1 MRAAGKQQEIVA
13 GDSRLLENFD
23 KASMKPSFVFI
34 EFPHHGHPSKS
45 SGGPGV
51 SPVGRLGENSLDT
64 ILYIPCLFS
73 LWKHLDQS
81 SYKFL
86 FCLGIIDVCAM
97 WVNGFFT
104 GYFGITG
111 AVFCSHPR
119 LIYFL
124 GMICNVTWA
133 SESGTALVLA
143 LNRCIDV
150 LSPVWSDSLFGGKRC
165 WLWMAFPLSYAAY
178 FSLFTKPVTYS
189 AIYMSWFFNPHVGYY
204 EDTDGTYF
212 NLAHTVYNWF
222 IVIALPS
229 VYVSFLVLFTYKRL
243 KMPVSS
249 DNGGSSRRNRTKA
262 LVFLQVSII
271 TTANLLA
278 SGIYDYMQI
287 FEISPLII
295 YLGQFAWFFAHAA
308 PPYIYWTLNETIRN
322 DCKRMIKGLFGVS
335 VAAVERESTN
345 TTKTTKLHRNT
356 MA

>member
-1 MRAAGKQQEIVA
+1 M
-13 GDSRLLENFD
+13 
-23 KASMKPSFVFI
+23 
-34 EFPHHGHPSKS
+34 
-45 SGGPGV
+45 
-51 SPVGRLGENSLDT
+51 
-64 ILYIPCLFS
+64 LYIPCLFS
-73 LWKHLDQS
+73 IWKHLDQS

-86 FCLGIIDVCAM
+86 FCLGIIDVSAM

-124 GMICNVTWA
+124 GMICNATWA

-150 LSPVWSDSLFGGKRC
+150 LSPVLSDKLFGGKRC

-189 AIYMSWFFNPHVGYY
+189 SIYLSWFFNPHVGYY
-204 EDTDGTYF
+204 EDTNGT
-212 NLAHTVYNWF
+212 
-222 IVIALPS
+222 
-229 VYVSFLVLFTYKRL
+229 
-243 KMPVSS
+243 
-249 DNGGSSRRNRTKA
+249 
-262 LVFLQVSII
+262 VFLQVSII

-287 FEISPLII
+287 CDTSPLII

-322 DCKRMIKGLFGVS
+322 DCKQMIKRLIGVS
-335 VAAVERESTN
+335 VGAVERESSNTN
-345 TTKTTKLHRNT
+345 KIAKLHRNT
-356 MA
+356 MT